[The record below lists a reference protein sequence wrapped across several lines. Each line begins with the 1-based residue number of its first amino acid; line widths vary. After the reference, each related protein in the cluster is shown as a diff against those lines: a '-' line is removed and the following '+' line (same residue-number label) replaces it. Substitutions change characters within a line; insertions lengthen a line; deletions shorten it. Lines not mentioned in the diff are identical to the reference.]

1 MGVAIETRGLRHPSG
16 YVDYVDVPDRLP
28 VSQKAGDVDRS
39 SLGEIEL
46 SSDD

>member
-16 YVDYVDVPDRLP
+16 YVDVPDRLP